1 MTEATIREAE
11 MDDALGVLH
20 LYTLWGIERTKKRL
34 KKSIESNREFRLVA
48 IHENN
53 VSGHVFVKYGSAHH
67 SHIATFYSLIV
78 SPEKRGLGI
87 ASMLLEQALKELPES
102 IEIAVLQVQHD
113 NDAAKKLFKKFDF
126 VQYGYLANA
135 FKKGNETKDNI
146 LMKKAIR

>member
-1 MTEATIREAE
+1 MTEALIRKVQ

-20 LYTLWGIERTKKRL
+20 LYSHWGIERTKKRL

-53 VSGHVFVKYGSAHH
+53 VSGHIFVKFGSAHH
-67 SHIATFYSLIV
+67 AHIATFYSLMV
-78 SPEKRGLGI
+78 SPEKRGLGF
-87 ASMLLEQALKELPES
+87 ASMLLEQALKELPRE
-102 IEIAVLQVQHD
+102 IEIAVLQMQHD

-135 FKKGNETKDNI
+135 FKKGSETKDNI
-146 LMKKAIR
+146 LMKKAL